1 MKSISIVSGA
11 LLVAVNCCLLA
22 RSRADEHAIFIDLEP
37 YENRKL
43 DDNQG
48 RGFDGNALAGLP
60 RGEQTLGGFKFTIG
74 PGLIQLGSK
83 TLTTLP
89 ASMDGIKVKR
99 RFSKLNILHAT
110 CFGGGPNEE
119 GSDWRIDA
127 GTEIGHYL
135 VHYEDQSTERI
146 AIVYGQDV
154 CDWFYEDGEKEPAR
168 AKVVW
173 TGDNEFATSVGCHL
187 RLYAT
192 TWTNPKP
199 RERVMRIDFVGRKN
213 ETHGAPVCL
222 AMTAIQETSDNAPS
236 EAQAKARQEALERA
250 QRKRTEEGLQRAFR
264 PQNGV
269 ERHPPDWQPFT
280 FNGHV
285 YYVIPLR

>member
-1 MKSISIVSGA
+1 MTQAFAEEKS
-11 LLVAVNCCLLA
+11 
-22 RSRADEHAIFIDLEP
+22 IFIDLEP

-48 RGFDGNALAGLP
+48 RGFDGNGLGELP
-60 RGEQTLGGFKFTIG
+60 RGEQTLGGIKFMIG

-83 TLTTLP
+83 TLTKLP
-89 ASMDGIKVKR
+89 GHMEGIKVKR
-99 RFSKLNILHAT
+99 RFSKLQILHAT
-110 CFGGGPNEE
+110 CFGGGPNEV
-119 GSDWRIDA
+119 GSEWRIDD

-146 AIVYGQDV
+146 PIVYGEDV
-154 CDWFYEDGEKEPAR
+154 CDWFYEDGEKEPSK

-173 TGDNEFATSVGCHL
+173 TGDNEFATSVGSHL
-187 RLYAT
+187 RIYGS

-199 RERVMRIDFVGRKN
+199 DQRVMRIDFVGRKD

-222 AMTAIQETSDNAPS
+222 AMTAIQEETENVPD
-236 EAQAKARQEALERA
+236 EAEVRARREALERA
-250 QRKRTEEGLQRAFR
+250 SRVEEGLERAIR
-264 PQNGV
+264 QKDGMATI
-269 ERHPPDWQPFT
+269 PPSWTPFT

-285 YYVIPLR
+285 YYFVPLR